1 MGAITATVVATALGA
16 AVFTGTL
23 FAAHHAFEALCH
35 AVRQADRKRHR
46 PYAAPRSTHGR

>member
-1 MGAITATVVATALGA
+1 MSPITAAVVVTALST

-23 FAAHHAFEALCH
+23 FATHYAFEALCH